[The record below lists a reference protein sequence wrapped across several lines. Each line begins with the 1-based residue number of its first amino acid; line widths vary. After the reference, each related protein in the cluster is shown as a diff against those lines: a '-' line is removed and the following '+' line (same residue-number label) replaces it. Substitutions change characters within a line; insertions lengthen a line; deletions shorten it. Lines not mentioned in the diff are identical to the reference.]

1 MVSRL
6 LHIERDTRYGYT
18 CLKAETEVEVKAE
31 AEAEAEAAS
40 HREF

>member
-1 MVSRL
+1 MSRL
-6 LHIERDTRYGYT
+6 LRIERDSTYGYT
-18 CLKAETEVEVKAE
+18 CHKAGTEVEVKAE